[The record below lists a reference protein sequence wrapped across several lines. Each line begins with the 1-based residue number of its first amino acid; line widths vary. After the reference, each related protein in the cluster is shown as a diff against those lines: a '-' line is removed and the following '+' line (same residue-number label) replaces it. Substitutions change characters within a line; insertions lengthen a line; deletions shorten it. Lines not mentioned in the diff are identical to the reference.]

1 MPPTPPKAP
10 SAVRIIQNRDSYSQ
24 HSTHSEANTEEPE
37 ELTFPL
43 TVPPYLYE
51 EEPLSSVSTF
61 KLVYDSV
68 TSFLNMAKQR
78 GSRVNDAWVQ
88 DVIALLKAPPRIKRT
103 GVGNLTQKLTVK
115 QYGEVLRAIGAENEA
130 FPDNIRFD
138 YTRSKKLFENRVP
151 TTMQGGVEDCIKR
164 RTFIWHDELEQSLDA
179 NVSNA
184 AKTILGCGHANVS
197 FPYPRGASDTKSPD
211 WSIKHNPCRLC
222 CMFPVIVM
230 EIGWTQ
236 TKKDLQEKAE
246 KYTKS
251 ELRSSKGKIRTV
263 VSVFMR
269 EMYLAELRNEERL
282 EELYLHNELDATEW
296 YSYED
301 DERNTTGKASIM
313 IWRVKTSRN
322 GNVKASCY
330 QDEVFRDETG
340 NAVELCSLHLPLQ
353 DFICQGLLDS
363 PEGNF
368 KAPLLEISSKHLCN
382 EIVNILKVYRQE
394 RAPVIIEKAENK
406 KKKQLEAAEMESR
419 ERSKAPSSCGSRL
432 RRK

>member
-37 ELTFPL
+37 ELTFPP

-78 GSRVNDAWVQ
+78 
-88 DVIALLKAPPRIKRT
+88 
-103 GVGNLTQKLTVK
+103 VGNLTRKLTVK

-138 YTRSKKLFENRVP
+138 YTRSKKLFEIRVP

-197 FPYPRGASDTKSPD
+197 FPYPRGASETKSPD
-211 WSIKHNPCRLC
+211 WSIKHNPCRLRC
-222 CMFPVIVM
+222 IFPVIVM

-246 KYTKS
+246 KYM
-251 ELRSSKGKIRTV
+251 RSSKGKIRTV

-269 EMYLAELRNEERL
+269 EMYLAELRNDERL

-313 IWRVKTSRN
+313 IWRAKTSRN

-340 NAVELCSLHLPLQ
+340 NAVELCSLRLPLQ

-363 PEGNF
+363 PEGKF
-368 KAPLLEISSKHLCN
+368 EAPLLEISSKHLCN

-406 KKKQLEAAEMESR
+406 KKKQVEAAEMESR